1 MRDMNWRTDIAT
13 WRALATPVI
22 IAAALGGAALGLPG
36 SAHAQEPVPKAGSV
50 SSDEEI
56 AKQVLSLIREAN
68 AAFEAGDYTLAA
80 SKYEQAYALYPDPSI
95 LVRLGKTAEKTGD
108 TAGALGYYQEFVR
121 LLPDDPTSAELAT
134 TIAELQKTVAV
145 KVEVTSEPSGA
156 SIFVDAEVEPA
167 DSPTPA
173 VLELTPGTYELR
185 FEKDGFASAT
195 ETVEVVAG
203 QTPQVSATL
212 TRQMLADTPAANF
225 PSETVEDVDGARL
238 DIYGWTTLGLG
249 VATLATS
256 GVFYGLA
263 SSAESD
269 VNNYNKR
276 APDASRADLQDL
288 KDTANTNYDVSTI
301 TAIAGGVLTA
311 VGVGLVSYHY
321 LSATEDD
328 AAPSITWG
336 LDTAGDSTRAWLGI
350 NGSF

>member
-1 MRDMNWRTDIAT
+1 MRNMNWRKEIAT
-13 WRALATPVI
+13 LSALATPLLM
-22 IAAALGGAALGLPG
+22 AAALGGATLGL
-36 SAHAQEPVPKAGSV
+36 AATAQAQEPVPKAGSV

-68 AAFEAGDYTLAA
+68 AAFDAGNYTEAAN
-80 SKYEQAYALYPDPSI
+80 KYEQAYALYPDPSI

-108 TAGALGYYQEFVR
+108 TSKALGYYNEFVR

-134 TIAELQKTVAV
+134 TIANLEKSVAV
-145 KVEVTSEPSGA
+145 KVAVTSEPSGA
-156 SIFVDAEVEPA
+156 SIFVDGEVEPA
-167 DSPTPA
+167 ESLTPA
-173 VLELTPGTYELR
+173 VLELTPGTYALR
-185 FEKDGFASAT
+185 LEKDGFVGAT
-195 ETVEVVAG
+195 ESVEVVAG
-203 QTPQVSATL
+203 QAPQVSVTL

-225 PSETVEDVDGARL
+225 ASETVEDVDGARL

-256 GVFYGLA
+256 GVFYALA

-276 APDASRADLQDL
+276 APDASPADLQDL
-288 KDTANTNYDVSTI
+288 KDSANTNYDVSTI

-328 AAPSITWG
+328 AGPAITWG
-336 LDTAGDSTRAWLGI
+336 LETAGDSTSAWIGN